1 MSIYRHGIHRH
12 GLNGH
17 GLALV
22 LLLLAAGLSAGAE
35 SPAESPN
42 LGRPVTPAELAA
54 VELTVFSDGQGLP
67 PGSGDAI
74 RGAALYQERCLA
86 CHGARGED
94 GINDRLAGGRG
105 SIGTDAPVITVGS
118 FWPYATTLFD
128 YVRRAMPYIAPGSL
142 SADEVYSLSAY
153 ILFLNGVVGEREVI
167 DAESLPR
174 VEMPNADKFI
184 WAEPLVHLQ

>member
-1 MSIYRHGIHRH
+1 MSIYRHGLYRY
-12 GLNGH
+12 

-22 LLLLAAGLSAGAE
+22 LLLLAPGLTAGAE

-42 LGRPVTPAELAA
+42 LGRPVTPGELAA
-54 VELTVFSDGQGLP
+54 VELTVLPDGRGLP
-67 PGSGDAI
+67 PGSGDAV
-74 RGAALYQERCLA
+74 RGATLYQERCLA

-94 GINDRLAGGRG
+94 GLNDRLAGGLG

-128 YVRRAMPYIAPGSL
+128 YVRRAMPYTAPGSL

-153 ILFLNGVVGEREVI
+153 ILFLNGVVDERQVI